1 MDKQQI
7 ALLVIAVVCV
17 GVCVY
22 RYYGNRFAKDNH
34 YLKALPSIAGG
45 LYALNF
51 VFNLATQ

>member
-1 MDKQQI
+1 MDKKQL

-22 RYYGNRFAKDNH
+22 RYYGNRIDKDND
-34 YLKALPSIAGG
+34 YLKTIPALAGG

-51 VFNLATQ
+51 VLSLATQ

>member
-22 RYYGNRFAKDNH
+22 RYYGNRIDKDND
-34 YLKALPSIAGG
+34 YLNLLPKFAGG

-51 VFNLATQ
+51 VFSLATQ